1 MLPEGSGLDLGGI
14 GKGWAADRMAAI
26 IRAPCLVNAG
36 GDVFAAGKPEHG
48 DGWLVGVEDPFEP
61 ERDLLVLSVCDEGVA
76 TSSSLRRRWFDGQRW
91 SHHLIDP
98 RGGGP
103 STSDAVQVTV
113 IAPSATLADYHA
125 KVTLLLGMEAGLRY
139 LNQEADV
146 EGLIVAADRSLRLSA
161 AFESYVVQPGVATT
175 VA

>member
-1 MLPEGSGLDLGGI
+1 
-14 GKGWAADRMAAI
+14 
-26 IRAPCLVNAG
+26 
-36 GDVFAAGKPEHG
+36 
-48 DGWLVGVEDPFEP
+48 
-61 ERDLLVLSVCDEGVA
+61 
-76 TSSSLRRRWFDGQRW
+76 
-91 SHHLIDP
+91 
-98 RGGGP
+98 
-103 STSDAVQVTV
+103 VQVTV

-161 AFESYVVQPGVATT
+161 AFESYVVQPRVATT